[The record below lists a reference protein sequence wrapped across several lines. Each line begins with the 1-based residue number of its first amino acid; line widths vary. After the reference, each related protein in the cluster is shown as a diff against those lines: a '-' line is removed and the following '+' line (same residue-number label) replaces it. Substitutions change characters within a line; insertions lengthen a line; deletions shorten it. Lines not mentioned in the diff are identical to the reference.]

1 MAEPAGPA
9 RVSRRGDT
17 QQASG
22 PALPMA
28 AAIAD
33 MRQFRAGFSIAEHN
47 AGVLDRLVHLLSSRT
62 EKHCQVDGASRTD
75 PSLV

>member
-1 MAEPAGPA
+1 
-9 RVSRRGDT
+9 
-17 QQASG
+17 
-22 PALPMA
+22 MA

-47 AGVLDRLVHLLSSRT
+47 AGVLDRLVHPLSSRT